1 MAGQS
6 EAPLV
11 AVVLPRVDA
20 ATAVIDAWDRGEAVA
35 VVDPDAPPM
44 ATRDLLAALRPTHV
58 LDADGR
64 RPFPDGV
71 PVAEGTAAV
80 VATSGTTGAPKLV
93 ELTVAGGEAAT
104 AAFAARCGTA
114 SDDRWLVATPLHYV
128 AGLAILARARH
139 LGATFVVQP
148 FFDVDAIAA
157 APADLG
163 VTHVSV
169 VPTML
174 RRLLDA
180 GAPLHEFRR
189 ILVGA
194 AATPPALRATADAAM
209 APVVETYGASE
220 TWAGVVY
227 DGIALDGVDVRI
239 DAGGEVQIH
248 GPMLM
253 RGYRFDPERTA
264 VIVSPDG
271 WYRTGDLGSIDQR
284 GALHVV
290 GRQDDLVNTGGVKVS
305 PTAVE
310 HVLAEHP
317 GIADL
322 CVAGR
327 PDDEWGER
335 VVAFVVPSDRG
346 RPPSID
352 DVRAF
357 GREHLAE
364 AQLPRE
370 VVIVDTLPRTA
381 SGKVVRHLLPNP
393 ERP

>member
-11 AVVLPRVDA
+11 AVVLPRADA
-20 ATAVIDAWDRGEAVA
+20 AAAVIDAWDRGEAVT
-35 VVDPDAPPM
+35 VVDPDAPAS
-44 ATRDLLAALRPTHV
+44 ATRDLLVALRPTHV
-58 LDADGR
+58 VDADGR
-64 RPFPDGV
+64 RPYPGGV
-71 PVAEGTAAV
+71 PVAGGTAAV
-80 VATSGTTGAPKLV
+80 VTTSGTTAAPKLV
-93 ELTVAGGEAAT
+93 ELSVAGGEAAT
-104 AAFAARCGTA
+104 AAFASRCGTA
-114 SDDRWLVATPLHYV
+114 PDDRWLVSTPLHHL

-139 LGATFVVQP
+139 LNATFVVHP
-148 FFDVDAIAA
+148 GFDVAA
-157 APADLG
+157 MAGAPAELG

-174 RRLLDA
+174 RRLLEA

-194 AATPPALRATADAAM
+194 AATPPALRAAADAVD
-209 APVVETYGASE
+209 APVVETYGATE

-227 DGIALDGVDVRI
+227 DGIPLDGVDVRL
-239 DAGGEVQIH
+239 DDGEVQIR

-264 VIVSPDG
+264 TAITTDG
-271 WYRTGDLGSIDQR
+271 WYRTGDLGSIDR
-284 GALHVV
+284 HGTLRVS
-290 GRQDDLVNTGGVKVS
+290 GRKDELINTGGVKVS

-310 HVLAEHP
+310 QVLAEHP
-317 GIADL
+317 DVVDL

-335 VVAFVVPSDRG
+335 VVAFVVPNDPAN
-346 RPPSID
+346 PPTVDELRS
-352 DVRAF
+352 F
-357 GREHLAE
+357 GRDRLAE

-370 VVIVDTLPRTA
+370 VVLVDALPRTA
-381 SGKVVRHLLPNP
+381 SGKVVRHQLPDGTP
-393 ERP
+393 RP